1 MCELFGYSCESAGR
15 ADALLRNFAGHA
27 VRNPHGWGIACYD
40 KGELTLKKKPETAL
54 GSPDY
59 ARAAGEAEGGIIISH
74 IRHASCGE
82 VHERNCHPFIGTLNG
97 RQWTF
102 AHNGHID
109 GICLHPH
116 CGGETDSEA
125 VFHMLLDSI
134 AARGDAFT
142 GIVKCVDSLFNE
154 YEFGRE
160 VRLNFLL
167 SDGETIYAF
176 NHHPEKTMYLADRR
190 TAGGSSL
197 IVATQVLDDSLW
209 KPLPEDRV
217 IVVRQGRLVA
227 RSEKI

>member
-1 MCELFGYSCESAGR
+1 
-15 ADALLRNFAGHA
+15 
-27 VRNPHGWGIACYD
+27 
-40 KGELTLKKKPETAL
+40 
-54 GSPDY
+54 
-59 ARAAGEAEGGIIISH
+59 
-74 IRHASCGE
+74 
-82 VHERNCHPFIGTLNG
+82 VHERNCHPFVGELGG

-109 GICLHPH
+109 GICLHPR

-134 AARGDAFT
+134 AAHGDPFA
-142 GIVKCVDSLFNE
+142 GIVKCVDSLFND

-176 NHHPEKTMYLADRR
+176 NHHPEKTMYQADRP
-190 TAGGSSL
+190 TAGGPS
-197 IVATQVLDDSLW
+197 VVVTTQVLDDDRW
-209 KPLPEDRV
+209 EALPEDRV
-217 IVVRQGRLVA
+217 IVVRHGRLVA